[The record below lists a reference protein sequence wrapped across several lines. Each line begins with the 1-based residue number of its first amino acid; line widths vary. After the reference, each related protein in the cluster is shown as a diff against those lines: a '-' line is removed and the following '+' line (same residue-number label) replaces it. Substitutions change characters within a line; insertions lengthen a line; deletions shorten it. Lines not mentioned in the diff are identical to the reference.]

1 MGTLDGTSS
10 FPINRE
16 MATLDGTNNIIL
28 KNRFVRSVPFLE
40 TRNRDVQTFT
50 YTEVFNTLTTF
61 N

>member
-16 MATLDGTNNIIL
+16 MATLDGTKDITVENH
-28 KNRFVRSVPFLE
+28 FVRGVPFLE
-40 TRNRDVQTFT
+40 TRNRDAQTFT

-61 N
+61 E